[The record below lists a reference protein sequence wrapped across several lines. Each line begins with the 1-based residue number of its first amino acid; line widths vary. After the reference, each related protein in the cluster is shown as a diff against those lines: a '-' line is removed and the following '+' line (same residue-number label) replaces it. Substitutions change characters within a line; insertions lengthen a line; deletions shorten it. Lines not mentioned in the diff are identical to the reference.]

1 MGDVTGCS
9 EVLIS
14 GSNISAICRR
24 AKTNQAP
31 GWEAATRH
39 PLTHFTRPQWA
50 PHMTAPRSC
59 GVSASHN
66 FSGAFNPTR
75 IRKVFHQHKE
85 WTADSAPSCH
95 DSVLKLTRIPQLFRT
110 SLFVKLASWVDAPRP
125 GERDLWPGVTGL
137 RGEPPLFPLTGR
149 WGEVLLAR
157 GTRPDSAQ
165 PPPLAKRSA
174 LFGAGARPQHGSTGS
189 NPAWWERSLN
199 WHC

>member
-14 GSNISAICRR
+14 GSNISAISRR

-85 WTADSAPSCH
+85 WTADTAPSRH
-95 DSVLKLTRIPQLFRT
+95 DNVLKLTRIPQLFRT
-110 SLFVKLASWVDAPRP
+110 SLLSNLHP
-125 GERDLWPGVTGL
+125 ELM
-137 RGEPPLFPLTGR
+137 
-149 WGEVLLAR
+149 LLAP
-157 GTRPDSAQ
+157 GSAT
-165 PPPLAKRSA
+165 
-174 LFGAGARPQHGSTGS
+174 FGRVLWG
-189 NPAWWERSLN
+189 WEESRRYFLL
-199 WHC
+199 

>member
-1 MGDVTGCS
+1 MWNVTRCS

-14 GSNISAICRR
+14 GCNISAISRR

-85 WTADSAPSCH
+85 WTADTAPSCH

-110 SLFVKLASWVDAPRP
+110 SLLSNLHPELMLLALRSATFGRV
-125 GERDLWPGVTGL
+125 L
-137 RGEPPLFPLTGR
+137 RGWQESRRYF
-149 WGEVLLAR
+149 LL
-157 GTRPDSAQ
+157 
-165 PPPLAKRSA
+165 
-174 LFGAGARPQHGSTGS
+174 
-189 NPAWWERSLN
+189 
-199 WHC
+199 